1 MFTDEELEMLQRRID
16 DPDWDMSQRNDVWE
30 LLPRLLEVAKT
41 AQYTLA
47 GGRARVCPE
56 CDSEIAVCMMGHYCG
71 EKTPAAKA

>member
-1 MFTDEELEMLQRRID
+1 
-16 DPDWDMSQRNDVWE
+16 MS
-30 LLPRLLEVAKT
+30 VAKMLVEWLDKKPEEWID
-41 AQYTLA
+41 AQEGLGEIYAQAQVDQHTLA